1 MDIRHKYKVVYFINQ
16 INKKEF
22 SVLSL
27 KEVQQ
32 TKD

>member
-16 INKKEF
+16 INEKEF
-22 SVLSL
+22 SELSL
-27 KEVQQ
+27 KEVQL

>member
-1 MDIRHKYKVVYFINQ
+1 MDIRHKYKVVYSINQ

-22 SVLSL
+22 SELSL
-27 KEVQQ
+27 KEVQL